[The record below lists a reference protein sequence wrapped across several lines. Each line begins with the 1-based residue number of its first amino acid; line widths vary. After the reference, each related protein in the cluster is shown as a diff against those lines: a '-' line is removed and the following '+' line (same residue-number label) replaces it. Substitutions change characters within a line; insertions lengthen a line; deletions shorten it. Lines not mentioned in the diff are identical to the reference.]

1 MMIVRSRPDTP
12 PFGAATF
19 RGIALAL
26 LAIPRLCYANNHE
39 VQFDEVMAGCAG
51 DPRVQFVEILFPRF
65 QNHWAG
71 CTELAFFDV
80 NGTQTGAFAFP
91 HKPDDPLP
99 EGNSALIATR
109 AFADLPGAP
118 QPDFI
123 IPLSIA
129 APGGKVCF
137 QNVPHPAPAEPPC
150 FPVNICLSYGDFR
163 GGTGT
168 AGPPAPALP
177 VGAATSLQWFQR
189 FEDPGLGD
197 PGQFNADFR
206 LATPAPRNNQG
217 IAGVVVESGGTCHV
231 EPPAPGASCGNGVID
246 PGEECDDGDPCTTD
260 RCNASGTCEHAPCGG
275 CLTCDPLT
283 GCVEE
288 PARGCEPAMPG
299 GASLTV
305 ANLPDDRRDR
315 VVWHWK
321 GSGPTPKADFGDP
334 LHETDYRLCLYAT
347 GDEPAV
353 RLDTTAPAGG
363 VCAGARCWK
372 ETRAGYNYRDNA
384 LTPDGLLSVRLK
396 GAAAPGTSSIAVAGK
411 GRRLGV
417 PPLPLRTPLRVQ
429 LRRSDGNACWEANY
443 SEVHVSSSGATLTA
457 KSD

>member
-1 MMIVRSRPDTP
+1 MDRSRGFRLALLLRERLPCAPPRCFVRPLAGGALATGGARARLVPSFPDIPSTNLTAVRIAKNGGPSMTIVRSRPDTR
-12 PFGAATF
+12 PFGTATL

-80 NGTQTGAFAFP
+80 NGTQSGAFAFP
-91 HKPDDPLP
+91 HTPDDPLP

-123 IPLSIA
+123 SPLSIA

-231 EPPAPGASCGNGVID
+231 EPPAPGASCGHGVID

-260 RCNASGTCEHAPCGG
+260 RCNAWGTCE
-275 CLTCDPLT
+275 
-283 GCVEE
+283 
-288 PARGCEPAMPG
+288 PA
-299 GASLTV
+299 
-305 ANLPDDRRDR
+305 
-315 VVWHWK
+315 
-321 GSGPTPKADFGDP
+321 
-334 LHETDYRLCLYAT
+334 
-347 GDEPAV
+347 
-353 RLDTTAPAGG
+353 AGG

-443 SEVHVSSSGATLTA
+443 SEVHVSSSGATLKA